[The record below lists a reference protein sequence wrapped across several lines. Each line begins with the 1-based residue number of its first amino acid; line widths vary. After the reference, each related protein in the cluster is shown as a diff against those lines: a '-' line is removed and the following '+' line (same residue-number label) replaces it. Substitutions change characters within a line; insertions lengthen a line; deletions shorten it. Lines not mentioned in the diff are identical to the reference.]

1 MNTFEEIKAI
11 LRGKD
16 GKKLAVFSLAVFLV
30 IAAIVFFAFFQ
41 LSESVHLKLMNE
53 YLDELPKIIGSRRNE
68 RQVRGHVYE
77 EDIMSRAELG
87 LKIYA
92 DDNAL
97 TNSEKL
103 ERTRENVSAA
113 SVSLLDGQ
121 GDILF
126 TTGPESPEDK
136 FRDYVKT
143 LETWSPHIELYSVVS
158 EDRKNDGKGFVRL
171 PVPGSADRSLVFEF
185 PCSAV
190 LELYNALSDWS
201 SLLERMLSG
210 GDAFAFAF
218 AKTGGKITGYPLN
231 GFTSEET
238 PRLYEELEKVFQ
250 NTGRFKHSENGR
262 RTKLIKLLG
271 NYYLAV
277 FMNYPQENAD
287 ILLTVPL
294 EKIVVNA
301 IYIASS
307 ISAIIGF
314 GIVLLLIYI
323 FRCLVRKN
331 PGKDSDSLSFKSV
344 LSLTWPGILAV
355 LAVTFLFSDM
365 LLLLDIRTTA
375 TFTAVTKRMSLQYEI
390 DYHKG
395 QENKIRANFTDFYRK
410 RAQMIADFLTAH
422 PDYLTRTGLKELNR
436 IAKTDYLMLFDRS
449 GNERI
454 SSNSY
459 TGFSVSSNMKDYQSV
474 LMGYPYA
481 VAGPEADPYTGKMQ
495 LGAAILMTDREGL
508 PDGRA

>member
-1 MNTFEEIKAI
+1 MNAFEEIKAI

-16 GKKLAVFSLAVFLV
+16 GKKLAVFSLAVFFV

-121 GDILF
+121 GEILF

-143 LETWSPHIELYSVVS
+143 LETRSPHIELYQVVS
-158 EDRKNDGKGFVRL
+158 EDSRNDGKGFVRL

-185 PCSAV
+185 PCSTV

-201 SLLERMLSG
+201 GLLERMLSG

-231 GFTSEET
+231 GFTSEEI

-250 NTGRFKHSENGR
+250 NAGRFKRAENGR
-262 RTKLIKLLG
+262 RTRLIKLLG
-271 NYYLAV
+271 NYYIAV
-277 FMNYPQENAD
+277 L
-287 ILLTVPL
+287 ILL
-294 EKIVVNA
+294 
-301 IYIASS
+301 
-307 ISAIIGF
+307 
-314 GIVLLLIYI
+314 
-323 FRCLVRKN
+323 CL
-331 PGKDSDSLSFKSV
+331 
-344 LSLTWPGILAV
+344 
-355 LAVTFLFSDM
+355 
-365 LLLLDIRTTA
+365 
-375 TFTAVTKRMSLQYEI
+375 
-390 DYHKG
+390 
-395 QENKIRANFTDFYRK
+395 
-410 RAQMIADFLTAH
+410 
-422 PDYLTRTGLKELNR
+422 
-436 IAKTDYLMLFDRS
+436 
-449 GNERI
+449 
-454 SSNSY
+454 
-459 TGFSVSSNMKDYQSV
+459 
-474 LMGYPYA
+474 
-481 VAGPEADPYTGKMQ
+481 
-495 LGAAILMTDREGL
+495 
-508 PDGRA
+508 